1 MKLRPLLFRALAALV
16 FAIFNLQSATA
27 FAQGSAF
34 TYQGRLNLNG
44 APANGYYDFM
54 FRLLNDPTN
63 GTAAPVIPINPAVAV
78 SNGLFTTGIDFGAE
92 NFNGSNRWL
101 EISVRTNGNG
111 AFTTLAL
118 RQALTPTPYAISANS
133 ASNLLGTLLATQLN
147 ATITDAQLS
156 ANVALL
162 NA

>member
-1 MKLRPLLFRALAALV
+1 MKLKLHPLSFRALAALV
-16 FAIFNLQSATA
+16 FLSILNLQFATA

-44 APANGYYDFM
+44 AQANGYYDFM
-54 FRLLNDPTN
+54 FRLLDDPTN

-101 EISVRTNGNG
+101 EVSVRTNGG
-111 AFTTLAL
+111 
-118 RQALTPTPYAISANS
+118 
-133 ASNLLGTLLATQLN
+133 
-147 ATITDAQLS
+147 
-156 ANVALL
+156 
-162 NA
+162 